1 MLYQIK
7 HVTRFFY
14 DRPVFCEPLKLRLRP
29 RDDPWQ
35 RVTWHRLDIDP
46 APAGRADS
54 LDLEGAR
61 FSLAWF
67 DETTQRLCVTANSVV
82 CVERE
87 NPFDFL
93 LTPQGMSLPIRPTAA
108 EEALCQWYGSDVEP
122 SAAVG
127 ALARELCV
135 QADGRSLPFAIEA
148 ARWIAAELPCRP
160 RPNEPPRSA
169 AETMSAGSGA
179 CRDLAV
185 VFNSLCRTVGLPA
198 RFVSGYVYSE
208 QADASELHA
217 WSEVYLPGAG
227 WRGFDPSLGMAVAGR
242 HVAVTAAKDPAAA
255 APTEGS
261 FRGTNTRSWL
271 ETQLVM
277 RILSETSTGNDS
289 SFHGPFGQQQLA
301 AAP

>member
-14 DRPVFCEPLKLRLRP
+14 DRPVFCEPMKLRLRP

-35 RVTWHRLDIDP
+35 RVAWHRLDIDP
-46 APAGRADS
+46 APCGRADS

-67 DETTQRLCVTANSVV
+67 GETTQRLCVTANSVV
-82 CVERE
+82 CIERE

-93 LTPQGMSLPIRPTAA
+93 LTPQGMSLPIRPTSA
-108 EEALCQWYGSDVEP
+108 EAELCQWYGLDASP
-122 SAAVG
+122 SVAVQ

-160 RPNEPPRSA
+160 RPDEAPRSA
-169 AETMSAGSGA
+169 EETLTAGSGA

-185 VFNSLCRTVGLPA
+185 LFNSLCRAVGLPA

-208 QADASELHA
+208 DADASELHA
-217 WSEVYLPGAG
+217 WSEVYFPGAG
-227 WRGFDPSLGMAVAGR
+227 WRGFDPSQGLAVASQ
-242 HVAVTAAKDPAAA
+242 HVALAAAKDPAAA
-255 APTEGS
+255 APSEGS
-261 FRGTNTRSWL
+261 FRGTNTRSRL

-277 RILSETSTGNDS
+277 RILSEGATGTDS
-289 SFHGPFGQQQLA
+289 SFQAPFSQQQFA